1 MSTSAQLKILLDG
14 ASGFY
19 FDDKDKK
26 MLKEVDTYLKRHDK
40 ALFDDLTDGKG
51 LKPGKNYPPALTAGA
66 SEAAQAERQLKLGRL
81 CTCLEG
87 LVESKDA
94 KGMALAKNLF
104 EAARYPDG
112 ESANSRL
119 SRAQVESRLYAAYAP
134 AHEKD
139 KDAATL
145 VGSAMLK
152 KHPASLEPG
161 FRTLGAQEQLAAI
174 SAKNLEGLSSDI
186 GKYQKLFAAD
196 SKLAAYDELVAV
208 ASQDVWKRYGGGL
221 ATHATN
227 GDISGHILPTADRHA
242 IQDFAKSLTGDASRA
257 AKVTHTSETNTQH
270 LATHDYAFFNVY
282 PQTND
287 ALKSQ
292 MLGATR
298 YLRETPEVASSAM
311 AAKAQSFTFG
321 LGEFTGPERLSV
333 ITLRDP
339 VYPAGGTTSAEAK
352 KRMEGADGFATYGG
366 AEPSAGQAK
375 RRFGTEVDEYDTASR
390 LFTGQDAR
398 EALTKNVHLGL
409 YKTFYGLRKECEA
422 DPSSVEKQEKERRF
436 FDRVKDA
443 VEGPREIKDNSGSSR
458 TESAKECAERQDKA
472 ALGLIKLYQY
482 PQLMVS
488 GPVDVSRA
496 EKFTPTQGLERA
508 PTVAQVMPAETQ
520 TAQVGNEQ
528 TRRALTQ

>member
-1 MSTSAQLKILLDG
+1 MSKSAQLKVLLDG

-19 FDDKDKK
+19 FSDKKVVGDVQNYLKKNDPDLLKQLLPDKDRE
-26 MLKEVDTYLKRHDK
+26 LKI
-40 ALFDDLTDGKG
+40 
-51 LKPGKNYPPALTAGA
+51 GKNYPAALSDSASGEEREARQVKLAKLSERLTAMV
-66 SEAAQAERQLKLGRL
+66 EAKAQGGE
-81 CTCLEG
+81 
-87 LVESKDA
+87 
-94 KGMALAKNLF
+94 ALARNIF
-104 EAARYPDG
+104 ASARFPDG
-112 ESANSRL
+112 NGDGKL
-119 SRAQVESRLYAAYAP
+119 SRDQVEAKLYAAYAP
-134 AHEKD
+134 AHDKD

-145 VGSAMLK
+145 VGSPMLK
-152 KHPASLEPG
+152 GHPASLDPG
-161 FRTLGAQEQLAAI
+161 FKKLGAQEQLGAI
-174 SAKNLEGLSSDI
+174 SAKNLEGLTSEV

-196 SKLAAYDELVAV
+196 SKLEAYDKLVAD

-242 IQDFAKSLTGDASRA
+242 IQNFAKGLTGDVSHP
-257 AKVTHTSETNTQH
+257 AKVTHTSVTNTQH

-287 ALKSQ
+287 ALKSE

-298 YLRETPEVASSAM
+298 YLRNTPEDASSAM

-339 VYPAGGTTSAEAK
+339 VYPAGGTTAADAR
-352 KRMEGADGFATYGG
+352 KRMEGADGFASYGG
-366 AEPSAGQAK
+366 AEPAAGKAK
-375 RRFGTEVDEYDTASR
+375 RQFGTEVDEYDTGSR
-390 LFTGQDAR
+390 LFTGEHTR

-409 YKTFYGLRKECEA
+409 YKTFYGLRKDVEA
-422 DPSSVEKQEKERRF
+422 DPSSVEKQDKERRF

-443 VEGPREIKDNSGSSR
+443 VEGPRELRDDSGSSR
-458 TESAKECAERQDKA
+458 TESAKECSERQDKA
-472 ALGLIKLYQY
+472 ALALIKLYQY

-488 GPVDVSRA
+488 GPVDISRA

-520 TAQVGNEQ
+520 THQVGTEQ